1 MSTNSIWRAWLK
13 LGEKIHVPGILKSI
27 AVTYLERF
35 EWAKKVQDRQSI
47 SEVTLLWSKPL
58 ETQEK
63 VTSNTNKSQQ
73 MIHLKS
79 HWKTGSFVTHLQ
91 YLRRTP
97 LHCSGE
103 PGLRGCELEGSR
115 CWFLEYLNVT
125 DFVNQNQEYPLQDHL
140 DSWRIIHRP
149 KNQSQPTLR

>member
-1 MSTNSIWRAWLK
+1 
-13 LGEKIHVPGILKSI
+13 
-27 AVTYLERF
+27 
-35 EWAKKVQDRQSI
+35 
-47 SEVTLLWSKPL
+47 
-58 ETQEK
+58 
-63 VTSNTNKSQQ
+63 

-103 PGLRGCELEGSR
+103 PGLRGCELEGSL

-125 DFVNQNQEYPLQDHL
+125 DFVNQNQEDPLQDHL
-140 DSWRIIHRP
+140 DS
-149 KNQSQPTLR
+149 